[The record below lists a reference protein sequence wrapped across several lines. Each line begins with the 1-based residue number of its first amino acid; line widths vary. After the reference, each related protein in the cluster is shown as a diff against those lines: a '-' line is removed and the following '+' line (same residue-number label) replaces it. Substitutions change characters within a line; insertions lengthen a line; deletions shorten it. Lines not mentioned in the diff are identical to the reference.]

1 MLLFYIRHGDPVYDP
16 DSLTELGHKQAVALS
31 ERLAMYGLDEIYC
44 STSVRVQQ
52 TAAPTA
58 QKLRLPVKLA
68 DWCSEYLAWDEFTI
82 SDERGKRWFYQDDV
96 TRKIMVSSQAE
107 CLNDDWCKGDYFAK
121 TAAKSGVERIRKETF
136 RFLSSLGYDKATDGN
151 YYVASNPNEK
161 RIALFA
167 HEGFGM
173 AFLSTLLGIPYP
185 IFCTHFGL
193 EHSSI
198 TVIQFDGTDFVVPCV
213 LQLSNDSHL
222 YKNKLPTNYNN
233 GIVI

>member
-16 DSLTELGHKQAVALS
+16 DSLTELGHKQAEALS

-107 CLNDDWCKGDYFAK
+107 CLNDDWCKCDYFAK
-121 TAAKSGVERIRKETF
+121 TAAKSGVERIRSVFCRRWATTKQRTETIMLQAI
-136 RFLSSLGYDKATDGN
+136 RTKN
-151 YYVASNPNEK
+151 
-161 RIALFA
+161 AL
-167 HEGFGM
+167 
-173 AFLSTLLGIPYP
+173 LCLRTK
-185 IFCTHFGL
+185 
-193 EHSSI
+193 
-198 TVIQFDGTDFVVPCV
+198 V
-213 LQLSNDSHL
+213 LAWLF
-222 YKNKLPTNYNN
+222 
-233 GIVI
+233 